1 MRLRRNC
8 IRFFTTAG
16 AFSITCRI
24 RPEWVPRA
32 FSIPVGAKFID
43 FDSDG
48 WKDLFVGHSHVIN
61 KIQLTKPHLRYREAP
76 LLLKNVRGKFVD
88 ITVEAGSA
96 LQQRRATRGVAFGYL
111 NNDGWVNMV
120 LNCNNEP
127 AVILENQRVSGNH
140 WLMVNTVGSTSNRDG
155 IGTQVRL
162 VTEFGQEQ
170 YAMVATGSSH
180 LSSKD
185 RRMHFGPGAN
195 RTVKLLE
202 LIWPSGKVQR
212 LEKLPV
218 DRVMTIREP

>member
-1 MRLRRNC
+1 MGS
-8 IRFFTTAG
+8 A
-16 AFSITCRI
+16 SILHSG
-24 RPEWVPRA
+24 W
-32 FSIPVGAKFID
+32 GAKFID
-43 FDSDG
+43 FDNDG
-48 WKDLFVGHSHVIN
+48 WKDLFVGQSHVMD

-88 ITVEAGSA
+88 ITVEAGPA
-96 LQQRRATRGVAFGYL
+96 LQQRPATRGVAFGYL

-170 YAMVATGSSH
+170 YAMVATGSSY
-180 LSSKD
+180 LSSQD
-185 RRMHFGPGAN
+185 RRMHFGLGAN